1 MACDNRTKV
10 YLGYED
16 EYVTDKHRANINF
29 MTNKIGGFPV
39 SLLAF
44 LKQIISIRVFLI
56 ESFGFQRECLI
67 KSFESFEFFLVTFS
81 L

>member
-16 EYVTDKHRANINF
+16 EYVTDKHRPNINF

-39 SLLAF
+39 SDF
-44 LKQIISIRVFLI
+44 LFKSDLSSSNLS
-56 ESFGFQRECLI
+56 SFFF
-67 KSFESFEFFLVTFS
+67 SFYN
-81 L
+81 

>member
-16 EYVTDKHRANINF
+16 EYVTDKHRPYINF

-39 SLLAF
+39 SFFFFKIKFQLF
-44 LKQIISIRVFLI
+44 IFKQCI
-56 ESFGFQRECLI
+56 
-67 KSFESFEFFLVTFS
+67 
-81 L
+81 

>member
-39 SLLAF
+39 SLLIF
-44 LKQIISIRVFLI
+44 LKQSLSIFFDFRSFNQIFRVFWI
-56 ESFGFQRECLI
+56 FSNY
-67 KSFESFEFFLVTFS
+67 FLVHS
-81 L
+81 AI

>member
-16 EYVTDKHRANINF
+16 EYVTDKHRPYINF

-39 SLLAF
+39 SFFIFKIKFQAF
-44 LKQIISIRVFLI
+44 IFKQIIYLKNF
-56 ESFGFQRECLI
+56 
-67 KSFESFEFFLVTFS
+67 K
-81 L
+81 

>member
-16 EYVTDKHRANINF
+16 EYVTDKHRPNINF

-39 SLLAF
+39 SDCF
-44 LKQIISIRVFLI
+44 LFKAIYI
-56 ESFGFQRECLI
+56 EH
-67 KSFESFEFFLVTFS
+67 VTN
-81 L
+81 LKL